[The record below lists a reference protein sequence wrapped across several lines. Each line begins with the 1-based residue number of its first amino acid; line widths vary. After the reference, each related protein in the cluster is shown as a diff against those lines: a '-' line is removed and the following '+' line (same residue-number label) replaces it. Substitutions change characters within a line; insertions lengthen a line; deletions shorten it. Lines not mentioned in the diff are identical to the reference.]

1 MDLRMATSLVLAF
14 SLVMPVSTS
23 AQFRISS
30 VSVGDVE
37 RAVRV
42 GSLIYGIA
50 RDARRETAASGSGRT
65 SGGGSAARRS
75 SGSSSRVG
83 ARVVNMGDDYLGV
96 PYRWGGNTPSEGFD
110 CSGFVKYV
118 YNRNGVQLPRTSRQ
132 QARVGEWLPVNVG
145 ALRQG
150 DLMFFASNGSRISH
164 VAIYAGANR
173 ILHATS
179 SGGKVRYDDL
189 GTQRGRWFANH
200 FVAARRVADDRGSLV
215 DAFTVA
221 RMVFDYFDP
230 PDRAPRP
237 IR

>member
-1 MDLRMATSLVLAF
+1 MAASLVLAC
-14 SLVMPVSTS
+14 SLVTPVSTS

-42 GSLIYGIA
+42 GSLIYGVA
-50 RDARRETAASGSGRT
+50 REVRRETAASRGGRAS
-65 SGGGSAARRS
+65 SGGSRRTG
-75 SGSSSRVG
+75 GSSSRVG
-83 ARVVNMGDDYLGV
+83 TRVVNMGDDYIGV

-118 YNRNGVQLPRTSRQ
+118 YGRNSVTLPRTSRQ
-132 QARVGEWLPVNVG
+132 QARVGEWLPTNIG

-150 DLMFFASNGSRISH
+150 DLMFFAGNGTRITH
-164 VAIYAGANR
+164 VAMYAGANR
-173 ILHATS
+173 ILHSSS
-179 SGGKVRYDDL
+179 SGNGVRYDDL
-189 GTQRGRWFANH
+189 SSKRGRWFANH
-200 FVAARRVADDRGSLV
+200 FVSARRVADDRGSLV

-237 IR
+237 SR

>member
-1 MDLRMATSLVLAF
+1 MAASLVLALG
-14 SLVMPVSTS
+14 LVTPVSTS

-42 GSLIYGIA
+42 GGLIYSIA
-50 RDARRETAASGSGRT
+50 REARRETATSRAGRT
-65 SGGGSAARRS
+65 GGSSGGGRS
-75 SGSSSRVG
+75 SGSSSRIG
-83 ARVVNMGDDYLGV
+83 TRVVNMGDDYVGV

-118 YNRNGVQLPRTSRQ
+118 FGRNGVQLPRTSRQ
-132 QARVGEWLPVNVG
+132 QARVGEWLPVSVG

-173 ILHATS
+173 ILHSTS
-179 SGGKVRYDDL
+179 SGGRVRYDDL
-189 GTQRGRWFANH
+189 GTKRGRWFANH

-230 PDRAPRP
+230 PDRAPLPGR
-237 IR
+237 

>member
-14 SLVMPVSTS
+14 GLVMPVSTS

-50 RDARRETAASGSGRT
+50 RDARRETAASRSGRT
-65 SGGGSAARRS
+65 SGGSAARRS

-83 ARVVNMGDDYLGV
+83 ARVVNMGDDYVGV

-150 DLMFFASNGSRISH
+150 DLMFFASNGTRISH